1 MDSGRDSG
9 DSGYI
14 GDQARIVVGVDGTE
28 GSKAALRWAVH
39 EAELAG
45 CGVLAVNACQA
56 ASIGWAPYPSTAS
69 INVPIEAEKVLQETV
84 DEVVGPDRTI
94 DVALRVVRGAAGR
107 VLVRTS
113 CGAVLLVV
121 GKRGRH
127 AWTGR
132 LGSVS
137 EYCARHAQCPLAIVR
152 R

>member
-1 MDSGRDSG
+1 MG
-9 DSGYI
+9 SGYI
-14 GDQARIVVGVDGTE
+14 DGEVADRSRIVVGVDGTD
-28 GSKAALRWAVH
+28 GSKAALRWAAH
-39 EAELAG
+39 EAELAR
-45 CGVLAVNACQA
+45 CGVLAVNAWQVT
-56 ASIGWAPYPSTAS
+56 SVGWAPYPSTAS
-69 INVPIEAEKVLQETV
+69 VTVPIEAEKVLQETV
-84 DEVVGPDRTI
+84 DEVLGPDRKI
-94 DVALRVVRGAAGR
+94 DVVLRTVRGPAGR

-137 EYCARHAQCPLAIVR
+137 EYCARHAQCPLTIVR